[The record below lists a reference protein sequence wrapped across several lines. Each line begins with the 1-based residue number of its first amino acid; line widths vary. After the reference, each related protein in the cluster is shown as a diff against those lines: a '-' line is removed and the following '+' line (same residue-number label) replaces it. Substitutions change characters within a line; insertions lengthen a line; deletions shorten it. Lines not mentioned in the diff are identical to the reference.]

1 MKIYRASIPDP
12 IEVAD
17 VRIDLS
23 TVFTQQLMGEHKVIA
38 NWISPTVLD
47 IRLGDYIVVGSEKL
61 YLNRPVNYQK
71 ADNLTHRYSASF
83 EGEVYELYRII
94 LRDEGRKRFS
104 YFGDPEELML
114 LVLENMNA
122 AHPGWTLN
130 IDLPVAYEPQELS
143 FDGDSCRVAMT
154 KIMEAF
160 KLEFRLVQREIIVRQ
175 DVGFE
180 SIYSF
185 EYGRHLGMYSLI
197 RESKND
203 TEVITRLYGYG
214 GDKNLPA
221 SYRGGANELMFD
233 ADGNNYI
240 EANVGI
246 YGVREGVVTFPEIF
260 PRRTGAITAVQ
271 ANNVVR
277 DSTIDF
283 NLNDHLIGGVVAKI
297 VFKSGAL
304 SGYEFDI
311 EKYDH
316 ATREIT
322 FIPRDEVNGAVIPD
336 TGSFQPE
343 PGDTYTLI
351 NIDMPEAYVI
361 AAEAELLAATQNHHI
376 KTKSPQVTYGLPMD
390 EKYVRNNG
398 IALSCGMRVNVKDTD
413 IGLDETIRIYSIS
426 FPLVNPAM
434 ITAQIADS
442 IPYTADERIK
452 KDLAVVKNQVVE
464 IDRSRIESM
473 RDAINRT
480 IRLKD
485 RVYDPEGNYFDPVNY
500 KANSIETLYFSSGA
514 KSRFYSLNGV
524 EIETNYT
531 GDANKLRISA
541 GKLIH
546 WAISIE
552 GLGYIWEM
560 DQNIFEGLTP
570 AESYFVY
577 AKCNRS
583 ALTGTWVA
591 SIPPILTEEVEG
603 FYHFQLG
610 TLFEEAN
617 GMRFF
622 EFDKGMTFIIGDMIK
637 TGSIQSYD
645 GLNFF
650 NLTTGKFN
658 LGTPT
663 TGMDWDI
670 SNPGALTIRG
680 AVISNAILAEDG
692 VIANLKVKSL
702 KTAESGKRMEIL
714 AFADP
719 EETLPVHHQKFYDDE
734 GNLAVTIDTN
744 MDEGYVAPA
753 IVSAGIKIEKHGA
766 SRKAI
771 MSQNGIM
778 SDGSF
783 MSHPDL
789 GFVQGSLTGILKASV
804 FSAFGRAAGVVG
816 WDADPSP
823 VVPTFGGLF
832 NTLLA
837 YAVHVGVRRVTSG
850 NYTMTSQDC
859 FVSCYNSS
867 GNEILLPANPKL
879 GALAIVRRG
888 NGPVLIKGN
897 GKSIHVQGVGIV
909 SEKGLGASNGQGDC
923 AFMLFDGTY
932 WTFNRLKV

>member
-1 MKIYRASIPDP
+1 MKIYRSASPDP
-12 IEVAD
+12 IEIAD

-23 TVFTQQLMGEHKVIA
+23 TVFTQQLMGEHKVLA

-233 ADGNNYI
+233 SDGNNYI

-283 NLNDHLIGGVVAKI
+283 NINDHLIGGVVAKI

-316 ATREIT
+316 ATKEIT

-343 PGDTYTLI
+343 PGDIYTLI

-390 EKYVRNNG
+390 EKYVRDNG

-452 KDLAVVKNQVVE
+452 KDIKEIKNQTTI
-464 IDRSRIESM
+464 IDRERAENFRESM
-473 RDAINRT
+473 WRFRQLQQKI
-480 IRLKD
+480 
-485 RVYDPEGNYFDPVNY
+485 YDPDGYFDPINI
-500 KANSIETLYFSSGA
+500 KPSTIETQMLSVGARSQNFVLNEVEIAPNYLGNPNSLFLSSGDLIH
-514 KSRFYSLNGV
+514 F
-524 EIETNYT
+524 EIE
-531 GDANKLRISA
+531 
-541 GKLIH
+541 
-546 WAISIE
+546 IE
-552 GLGYIWEM
+552 GLGYVWEM
-560 DQNIFEGLTP
+560 DVNLIEGLDP
-570 AESYFVY
+570 EKYYYVY
-577 AKCNRS
+577 ARCNRS
-583 ALTGTWVA
+583 ALTGTWVTSETPLA
-591 SIPPILTEEVEG
+591 TESEAG
-603 FYHFQLG
+603 FYHFWLG
-610 TLFEEAN
+610 ILYPVKN
-617 GMRFF
+617 GIRFF
-622 EFDKGMTFIIGDMIK
+622 QFTKGMTYIVGDTI
-637 TGSIQSYD
+637 
-645 GLNFF
+645 
-650 NLTTGKFN
+650 TTGKIQSADGKVYFGLTDATFN
-658 LGTPT
+658 VGTGT
-663 TGMDWDI
+663 KGMDWNVTNAD
-670 SNPGALTIRG
+670 ALTIRG
-680 AVISNAILAEDG
+680 AILVDAVFADTG
-692 VIANLKVKSL
+692 VIQNLRVKQL
-702 KTAESGKRMEIL
+702 RTADTGKRMEIR
-714 AFADP
+714 AFEDE
-719 EETLPVHHQKFYDDE
+719 EETIPVHNQKFYDDD
-734 GNLAVTIDTN
+734 GNLAMTIDTGI
-744 MDEGYVAPA
+744 DSGYVAPEL
-753 IVSAGIKIEKHGA
+753 VSAGIKIEKHGA
-766 SRKAI
+766 SRKAL
-771 MSQNGIM
+771 MSQNGMM

-823 VVPTFGGLF
+823 AVPTFGGLF

-837 YAVHVGVRRVTSG
+837 YALHVGVRRVTSG

-859 FVSCYNSS
+859 LVSCYNSS

-879 GALAIVRRG
+879 GALAVVRRG

-923 AFMLFDGTY
+923 AFMIFDGTY